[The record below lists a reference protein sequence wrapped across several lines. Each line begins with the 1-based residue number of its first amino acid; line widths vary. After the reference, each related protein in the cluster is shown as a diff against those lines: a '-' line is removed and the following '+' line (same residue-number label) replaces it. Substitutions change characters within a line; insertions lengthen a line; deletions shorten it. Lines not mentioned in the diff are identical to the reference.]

1 MRNSAAVPAT
11 GRPNSMRDK
20 ATSDCTLCEMD
31 PEHLNAVLE
40 IEREGFAD
48 PWDRRDFEDALNR
61 DNRYCPIY
69 LCGER
74 VVVYAVGFV
83 VASEYHLANLAVHP
97 GLRRRGLGQRFLEA
111 VMERLP
117 GRNVQIVTLEVRV
130 SNRSAIGLYG
140 KLGFR
145 TVAIR
150 RGYYRSTGED
160 ALVMLKALPGR
171 FSDRVNAADA
181 ALH

>member
-1 MRNSAAVPAT
+1 
-11 GRPNSMRDK
+11 MRDK

-31 PEHLNAVLE
+31 AGHLDAVLE

-48 PWDRRDFEDALNR
+48 PWHRRDFEDALNR
-61 DNRYCPIY
+61 DNRYCPVY

-74 VVVYAVGFV
+74 VVVYAVGFL
-83 VASEYHLANLAVHP
+83 VANEYHLANLAVHP
-97 GLRRRGLGQRFLEA
+97 GLRRRGLARRFLVA
-111 VMERLP
+111 LMERLP
-117 GRNVQIVTLEVRV
+117 VRNVQIVTLEVRV
-130 SNRSAIGLYG
+130 SNRPAIALYG

-160 ALVMLKALPGR
+160 ALVMLKMLHGR
-171 FSDRVNAADA
+171 FSDHVYAAGS